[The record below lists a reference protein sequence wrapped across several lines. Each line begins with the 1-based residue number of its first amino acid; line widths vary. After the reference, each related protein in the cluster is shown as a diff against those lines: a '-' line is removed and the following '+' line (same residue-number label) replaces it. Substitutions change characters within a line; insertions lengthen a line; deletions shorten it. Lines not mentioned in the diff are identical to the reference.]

1 MTEEAMSY
9 ENALYLAL
17 VVGATL
23 LFAITLATVTAVE
36 ARRRKAG
43 RR

>member
-1 MTEEAMSY
+1 MSY

-36 ARRRKAG
+36 AQRRKSG